1 MPLNPHVNEELENFS
16 KSLREIEEADMQ
28 RAMENFL
35 TQLEHD
41 RKRQSILLD
50 KCEEQA
56 KKNIEANKKK
66 PNLQKIETP
75 EQYKAIKKI
84 QTQSIVK
91 KETPEEYKARKESQA
106 QRKEKKETPEE
117 YASRIAYMKKK
128 EQLEIEAETQR
139 LFDKAEK
146 QYQNHQAYLKR
157 QESRDKRN
165 AEREEI
171 REEIREAN
179 EAYLNSAEGRAE
191 QARKDQR
198 REAKAEETRNWNTH
212 EACEKREKKRREQ
225 EQKQIS
231 YQQYLERVCDR
242 EKIRRGEY
250 VSNYATDNQGR
261 LCSKTDREAR
271 INNPYKGGIH

>member
-16 KSLREIEEADMQ
+16 KSLRELEEADMQ
-28 RAMENFL
+28 RAMDNFL
-35 TQLEHD
+35 AQLEHD
-41 RKRQSILLD
+41 TKRQSILLD

-75 EQYKAIKKI
+75 EQYKEIKKL
-84 QTQSIVK
+84 QTQSIVN

-106 QRKEKKETPEE
+106 QRKVKKETPEE
-117 YASRIAYMKKK
+117 YTSRIAYMKKK

-157 QESRDKRN
+157 QESIDKMN
-165 AEREEI
+165 AE

-179 EAYLNSAEGRAE
+179 EAYRNSTEGRAE

-212 EACEKREKKRREQ
+212 SAYENREKKRREQ

-242 EKIRRGEY
+242 EKIKRGEY

-271 INNPYKGGIH
+271 INNPYKGGTH